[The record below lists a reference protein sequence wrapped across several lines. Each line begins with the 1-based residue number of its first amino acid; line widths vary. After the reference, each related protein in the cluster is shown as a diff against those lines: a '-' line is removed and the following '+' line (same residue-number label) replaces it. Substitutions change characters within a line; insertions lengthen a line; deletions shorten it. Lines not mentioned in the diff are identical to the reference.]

1 MDELLDG
8 ILPPLLAAHNG
19 GVLMDTARGRAKAAR
34 LVGAVRATA
43 QAMVAQLKDSGFRP
57 GESEVSFGEGCPYPA
72 LTLRLENGA
81 MYKLSGPHRPGG
93 YRPGGRG
100 GLLPGGG
107 L

>member
-1 MDELLDG
+1 MQAIRERDPGALDEAQVDELLDG

-57 GESEVSFGEGCPYPA
+57 GKARSPLGRAAPI
-72 LTLRLENGA
+72 RL
-81 MYKLSGPHRPGG
+81 
-93 YRPGGRG
+93 
-100 GLLPGGG
+100 
-107 L
+107 